1 MRRVGMIWSTAA
13 EEDTLY
19 AHLRSLNHV
28 RLPSGERV
36 FFRQADPNVM
46 NAVLPLLDVEQA
58 AQVLGPA
65 RMLAFES
72 AEAGGACRVVRPDR
86 LPPAPEGELIFRHDQ
101 IEDLNARQRD
111 LSVAAYMREVAE
123 EETQDVPVA
132 TLLGFVRRA
141 RRRWGWR
148 TSPGSSAGRTC

>member
-1 MRRVGMIWSTAA
+1 MPGGAA
-13 EEDTLY
+13 
-19 AHLRSLNHV
+19 
-28 RLPSGERV
+28 
-36 FFRQADPNVM
+36 
-46 NAVLPLLDVEQA
+46 
-58 AQVLGPA
+58 GPA
-65 RMLAFES
+65 S
-72 AEAGGACRVVRPDR
+72 
-86 LPPAPEGELIFRHDQ
+86 PAPEGELIFRHDQ